1 MGDSL
6 NGLSRMGCCGALLR
20 TDKRDFVKVVMHG
33 LVEHWI
39 RILCRLDA
47 VHALTGKEGHWP
59 TWPVQFEGDSTNLM
73 HDVDKYRRDTRG
85 PWNHVGLYV
94 TLAKDVSDIKGPVVR
109 DATVMPDGDGV
120 LVIGLDE
127 GDGQV
132 EECIADAGVVYLL
145 QPPAAAVAVMP
156 LALVLALALA
166 LAMSMAVPVLT
177 ATVTPIALD
186 GFHRMYDGA
195 SPVGE
200 LELRHAV
207 DDLGLCRSQLGKE
220 EEEEEEEEDVC
231 GGRRRLQD
239 RPCHLLA
246 TLRRNAGFF

>member
-1 MGDSL
+1 MGHV
-6 NGLSRMGCCGALLR
+6 GYP
-20 TDKRDFVKVVMHG
+20 TP
-33 LVEHWI
+33 I
-39 RILCRLDA
+39 RPLCRDLR
-47 VHALTGKEGHWP
+47 LT
-59 TWPVQFEGDSTNLM
+59 
-73 HDVDKYRRDTRG
+73 R
-85 PWNHVGLYV
+85 
-94 TLAKDVSDIKGPVVR
+94 VVR

-156 LALVLALALA
+156 LALVLALA